1 MVPSS
6 RVPSPISTSLTV
18 LGRRILDQSSTK
30 AWPCIRWTLPKSAS
44 SRPTKARIHHQPG
57 ASQFDR
63 LHRLTLLAAACNAA
77 PAQRCRR
84 TDHGP
89 QLSSKWVSTPPS
101 HAFIPPAIA
110 LSVLS
115 SPASA
120 PRIPLHLPLSS
131 PARCSRLVYPS
142 SSWPGLPVL
151 CSLARVAAG
160 APGSPVLSLVLH
172 PSGCL
177 VPTGRKRPFHPHPH
191 NLVSRARRG
200 LQAPL
205 NHLSKC

>member
-1 MVPSS
+1 MPN
-6 RVPSPISTSLTV
+6 
-18 LGRRILDQSSTK
+18 
-30 AWPCIRWTLPKSAS
+30 SAS

-63 LHRLTLLAAACNAA
+63 PQLIDAACGACNAA

-89 QLSSKWVSTPPS
+89 QLSSKWVSTLPS

-110 LSVLS
+110 LSALS

-177 VPTGRKRPFHPHPH
+177 VPTGRKRLFHPRPH
-191 NLVSRARRG
+191 NPVSRARRG
-200 LQAPL
+200 LQAPMD
-205 NHLSKC
+205 HFSTC